1 MAAIARFQPGATRM
15 TDSIDA
21 ARYRADGYL
30 VVPNLFAREEMRP
43 LLDEAAAICRG
54 ERGAPDGLIPGL
66 TSADEREAMSRY
78 MVCVRPHKISQR
90 YRELLGEARLVRVLQ
105 ALIGANVKCVHS
117 QVYFKAP
124 GMPGNAWHQDENFLP
139 TRDRSLVTAWIAL
152 EDVTRENGCLRV
164 FRGSHAP
171 GVLYPMRPHNDPVNL
186 DRAEI
191 CYGFPYEEEDAVAL
205 EMKAGSVVFFNG
217 YLLHASFPNRTSDQF
232 RRSLLF
238 VYMNAAST
246 MPWSPRDYATTN
258 LDMRDIVM
266 VAGEDPYAWKGVSE
280 DAPVYLRPA
289 GATATDRNIAVNKP
303 WKS

>member
-1 MAAIARFQPGATRM
+1 M
-15 TDSIDA
+15 TMNMTIDA

-30 VVPNLFAREEMRP
+30 VVPELFRREDMPP
-43 LLDEAAAICRG
+43 LLDEALAICRG
-54 ERGAPDGLIPGL
+54 ERGAPDGLIPGAAN
-66 TSADEREAMSRY
+66 ADAHEAMGRY
-78 MVCVRPHKISQR
+78 MVCVRPHKLSPR
-90 YRELLGEARLVRVLQ
+90 YRALLGDARLVRVLN

-164 FRGSHAP
+164 FRGSHQP
-171 GVLYPMRPHNDPVNL
+171 SVLYPMRPHNDPVNL

-191 CYGFPYEEEDAVAL
+191 CYGFPYAEEDAVAL
-205 EMKAGSVVFFNG
+205 EMKAGSVVFFDG
-217 YLLHASFPNRTSDQF
+217 YLLHSSYPNRSADQF

-258 LDMRDIVM
+258 IDMRDIVM
-266 VAGEDPYAWKGVSE
+266 VAGEDPYAWKGVSDE
-280 DAPVYLRPA
+280 APAYLRPA
-289 GATATDRNIAVNKP
+289 GATTTDRKVAEAKP
-303 WKS
+303 WKT